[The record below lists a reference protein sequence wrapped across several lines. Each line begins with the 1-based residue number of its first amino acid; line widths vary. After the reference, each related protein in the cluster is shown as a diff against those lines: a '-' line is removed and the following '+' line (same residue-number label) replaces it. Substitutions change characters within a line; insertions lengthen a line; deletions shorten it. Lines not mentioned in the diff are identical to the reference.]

1 MIAGAKLGH
10 SAPRERAF
18 CGGVKVGHPPDL
30 DFVSYCLDGMVH
42 GTPEGCSR
50 WRYTGVYVV
59 RFVLR
64 AGVSER

>member
-1 MIAGAKLGH
+1 V
-10 SAPRERAF
+10 F
-18 CGGVKVGHPPDL
+18 CGGVIVGHPPDL

-64 AGVSER
+64 AEVSER